1 MNAMF
6 SLQSNEIWCLLMWII
21 QHYTDTN
28 PPGSMKVNVTV
39 EGQKEKQIMLPKV
52 KYLFFLNKQQQLF
65 LMFWEIK

>member
-1 MNAMF
+1 
-6 SLQSNEIWCLLMWII
+6 MWII

-52 KYLFFLNKQQQLF
+52 KYLFFLNLF
-65 LMFWEIK
+65 PSIGFKGDCLILVGDFQITEMLNELV